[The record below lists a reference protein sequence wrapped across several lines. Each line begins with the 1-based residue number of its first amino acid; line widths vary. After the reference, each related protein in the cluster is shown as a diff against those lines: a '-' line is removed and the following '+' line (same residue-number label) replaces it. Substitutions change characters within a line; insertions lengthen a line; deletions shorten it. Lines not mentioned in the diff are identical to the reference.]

1 MYKFLLLS
9 IATGI
14 IIFYL
19 RSRREAGPI
28 IGHSEQRLLKRCYG
42 DKELAE
48 RLINRELERN
58 PKLSRDNAALDALES
73 LLRDNR

>member
-1 MYKFLLLS
+1 MYKFLLLA

-14 IIFYL
+14 IIFLL
-19 RSRREAGPI
+19 RSRRESGPI

-48 RLINRELERN
+48 RLINRELQRN